1 MKKSKLL
8 KLFTIILGAMMCF
21 GFKETKAI
29 EITSAFSNL
38 TLNRASVAKASND
51 NLDQSKVIGIVK
63 NRASG
68 DSYQWNITTDGGG
81 NNVWKVAQYSS
92 LIATTPNWNVKDGM
106 YCLNARRGFQSSGG
120 EMTEKK
126 GVYDIEIDMSN
137 ETNKERI
144 GNYAGGNLVNNYNK
158 IMWIADNTYI
168 ATGADNYQ
176 TLNAYKAF
184 MKKAGITIESEPLYN
199 LTEDDIEVVQQ
210 MAIWYFTNENDNVY
224 HNDNLPNLYLNGHE
238 ISSMTF
244 GTDKYGRA
252 ITGAKR
258 AEKAKQLYTYF
269 ITEANKNANYTR
281 KTPVIKITGE
291 NSIIKENTN
300 DYTVGPYYLSGEN
313 IETAKSIEFSVNKKY
328 TLLDASGNVV
338 SENDFSKVMNSNFY
352 LRIDKSE
359 ITTRTVVTI
368 EATYLYDTRDLIFS
382 TNTSD
387 PEAVQ
392 PVIIIRN
399 TEHEVPLRIEIPI
412 NITKVEVE
420 KKWDDVNNQDGV
432 RPSSIKVQLY
442 RDGIA
447 YRESVTLNASNNWSY
462 TWNKLLSGYTYTV
475 KELNSNNI
483 AVENNESLNANYK
496 ATYAISGD
504 KTTITNTH
512 VPEVVSK
519 TVVKKWDDANNQDG
533 TRPNEIVVKL
543 FKTVNNVKQ
552 QINGE
557 IILNASNGWTYTWN
571 NLPKYEN
578 GNLIKYTT
586 EETVPNNYTVSYS
599 DDTFTITNKYTPG
612 TVNKTVT
619 KAWDDNNNSDGIR
632 PDSITVRLY
641 ANDVPVGE
649 DVVLNMANSW
659 TYTWTGLPEKE
670 NGVTINYTVKEIKI
684 GDTVVENEVAAGYHI
699 RYDVDANVTQITNIH
714 EPNKT
719 SKTVVKNWNDGDYV
733 NRPKVIKIQLYKN
746 GEQYGESITL
756 TAGEDNIWQE
766 NELTYTWTDLPLKE
780 NGVEIKYT
788 VKELD
793 ENGNVVEN
801 NQKYNSEYTTTYSE
815 DTFTITNTHKS
826 FDLAL
831 RKFITEISGTT
842 YSREPVVDTSTIETT
857 GTATYKHSKQPIA
870 VQKGDVVAYKIRVY
884 NEGEIAG
891 YVNEITD
898 HLPENLL
905 PIIEGINGID
915 ATKYQDEIKFN
926 LDWGW
931 TYTDNGKTVKTTK
944 TSKDSSDTYSLMK
957 GYETVEDTK
966 LEAYVPGSD
975 TLDYIEVQ
983 IKCLVTDSVV
993 GDEYLTNI
1001 AEITKAE
1008 DINENIGDGKDS
1020 SLANVDYSNLSDYK
1034 NEEALSSNKDT
1045 YVPGQEDDDDFEK
1058 LIVKEF
1064 DLALRKFITKV
1075 NDTTYSRE
1083 PVVDTS
1089 KLGTQGLNGK
1099 TITTATYNH
1108 SKEPVIVNTG
1118 DIVTYIIRIYNEGT
1132 LAGFANEITDDMPKG
1147 LEFLPNSSVNVS
1159 YKWKMLDKDGNETTD
1174 LSEAVMITTDYL
1186 SEADVANKIN
1196 AVSLDENGNKVLDY
1210 KDVQVQ
1216 FKVVATAKKLEDNII
1231 KNVAQISADSDRD
1244 IDSIP
1249 NRDEKYDYETGDNE
1263 DDIDYEPVK
1272 LQYFDL
1278 ALRKFIT
1285 KVNKE
1290 DYNNRYPEVIF
1301 NEDGSITYK
1310 HTKDPVIVT
1319 TNDVVIYTIR
1329 IYNEGEKAG
1338 TATEIKDNIPEGLEF
1353 LPDDETNKQY
1363 NWKALDEDRN
1373 EVTDVTKAK
1382 YIVSDALK
1390 DDVIEGFVQENGQKV
1405 LSYKD
1410 VKVAFKVVAEG
1421 KTNSIIVN
1429 TAEISKDNGDD
1440 IDSVP
1445 DNNDEKEDDLD
1456 KEYIKVKY
1464 FDLALKK
1471 WVTETRVTVNGKTT
1485 TTKTGFTEDTED
1497 MAKVDIVAK
1506 NLKKTTVKF
1515 VYSIKVINEGETAG
1529 YAYEVKD
1536 YIPNGLEF
1544 RQEDNK
1550 DWKQLKDGQV
1560 VTDKLKDTL
1569 LNPGESATVEIVLTW
1584 KNSTTNLGV
1593 KTNYAEISDD
1603 SGDDIDS
1610 TPDNFKKDED
1620 DIDDAKVILSIK
1632 TAGAR
1637 TYIWLTLISVTI
1649 LAAGVWTIKKYVID

>member
-1 MKKSKLL
+1 MKKNKVL
-8 KLFTIILGAMMCF
+8 KLFAILVGVLIGF
-21 GFKETKAI
+21 GFNKVNAVDMTNI
-29 EITSAFSNL
+29 FNNQ
-38 TLNRASVAKASND
+38 TLNR
-51 NLDQSKVIGIVK
+51 
-63 NRASG
+63 
-68 DSYQWNITTDGGG
+68 TTL
-81 NNVWKVAQYSS
+81 KS
-92 LIATTPNWNVKDGM
+92 LATTNSLQTITLPVELNISKSDYQTNNGNVYWSIADKDNTYKDI
-106 YCLNARRGFQSSGG
+106 YCLNLSRGFGAPNGAITESSNNSKTYKNAYEYSDINFEKYTGLTNETKNKILWILSNSATSTDHLTNLLTKASEKVEASSKREFIKKDMIENTRESTKLTFDDIKIVEQIAIWHYTNSSSVFDNTISGICNKDGKQISSLQTENINTDGYGTYMWNGQVKQAKFNALYKYFIDGAETATQYSEKTPKLTLAKDENCNIEESGKNYVIGPIKLNG
-120 EMTEKK
+120 EDTDKIK
-126 GVYDIEIDMSN
+126 TIEIK
-137 ETNKERI
+137 T
-144 GNYAGGNLVNNYNK
+144 
-158 IMWIADNTYI
+158 T
-168 ATGADNYQ
+168 
-176 TLNAYKAF
+176 
-184 MKKAGITIESEPLYN
+184 P
-199 LTEDDIEVVQQ
+199 
-210 MAIWYFTNENDNVY
+210 
-224 HNDNLPNLYLNGHE
+224 
-238 ISSMTF
+238 
-244 GTDKYGRA
+244 
-252 ITGAKR
+252 
-258 AEKAKQLYTYF
+258 EKC
-269 ITEANKNANYTR
+269 
-281 KTPVIKITGE
+281 
-291 NSIIKENTN
+291 
-300 DYTVGPYYLSGEN
+300 
-313 IETAKSIEFSVNKKY
+313 
-328 TLLDASGNVV
+328 TLLDDA
-338 SENDFSKVMNSNFY
+338 K
-352 LRIDKSE
+352 KE
-359 ITTRTVVTI
+359 ITDKDYKKIIGKDFYISVSKDSITSTADIKINVKYNYDVKELIFLTDASDCENTQPVVLVKSYPQ
-368 EATYLYDTRDLIFS
+368 EATLDLTIKVPI
-382 TNTSD
+382 TN
-387 PEAVQ
+387 
-392 PVIIIRN
+392 I
-399 TEHEVPLRIEIPI
+399 
-412 NITKVEVE
+412 EVE
-420 KKWDDVNNQDGV
+420 KVWDDANNQDGV
-432 RPSSIKVQLY
+432 RPENVKVQLY
-442 RDGIA
+442 KDGVA
-447 YRESVTLNASNNWSY
+447 YVESVTLSSANNWKYS
-462 TWNKLLSGYTYTV
+462 WNNLLSGHTYTV
-475 KELNSNNI
+475 KELNSSNK

-496 ATYAISGD
+496 ATYSSTEN
-504 KTTITNTH
+504 KTIITNIHT
-512 VPEVVSK
+512 PEVVSK
-519 TVVKKWDDANNQDG
+519 TVVKKWDDGDNQDG
-533 TRPNEIVVKL
+533 TRPNEIEVTL
-543 FKTVNNVKQ
+543 FKIVNNVKQ
-552 QINGE
+552 LVNGSVK
-557 IILNASNGWTYTWN
+557 LNASNGWTYTWN

-578 GNLIKYTT
+578 GNLIKYTA

-612 TVNKTVT
+612 TVSKTVT
-619 KAWDDNNNSDGIR
+619 KAWEDNDNSDGIR

-641 ANDVPVGE
+641 ANDKAVGE
-649 DVVLNMANSW
+649 DVVLNMANGW

-670 NGVTINYTVKEIKI
+670 NGETINYTVKEVKI
-684 GDTVVENEVAAGYHI
+684 GDTVVENEEAAEYHI
-699 RYDVDANVTQITNIH
+699 RYDVDGNTTKITNTH

-719 SKTVVKNWNDGDYV
+719 SRTVVKKWDDGDYK
-733 NRPKVIKIQLYKN
+733 NRPTTIKIQLYKN
-746 GEQYGESITL
+746 GEAYGEPITL
-756 TAGEDNIWQE
+756 TAGADNVWQE
-766 NELTYTWTDLPLKE
+766 DELTYTWNNLPLKE
-780 NGVEIKYT
+780 NGVEIEYT

-793 ENGNVVEN
+793 ANGKVIENS
-801 NQKYNSEYTTTYSE
+801 QKYNSEYTTTYSE

-870 VQKGDVVAYKIRVY
+870 VQKGDVVTYKIRVY

-905 PIIEGINGID
+905 PIIEGIDGID
-915 ATKYQDEIKFN
+915 TTKYQDEIKFN
-926 LDWGW
+926 LVWRW

-944 TSKDSSDTYSLMK
+944 TSKDSSDTYSLIE

-975 TLDYIEVQ
+975 KLDYIEVQ

-1001 AEITKAE
+1001 AEITDAE
-1008 DINENIGDGKDS
+1008 DINGNVGDGKDS

-1089 KLGTQGLNGK
+1089 KLGTQGLNGR

-1108 SKEPVIVNTG
+1108 SKEPVIVNTE
-1118 DIVTYIIRIYNEGT
+1118 DIVTYTIRIYNEGT
-1132 LAGFANEITDDMPKG
+1132 LAGFANEITDDMPEG
-1147 LEFLPNSSVNVS
+1147 LEFLPNSSINVS

-1174 LSEAVMITTDYL
+1174 LAEAVMITTDYL

-1249 NRDEKYDYETGDNE
+1249 NRDEKYDYETGNNE
-1263 DDIDYEPVK
+1263 DDIDYEPIK

-1290 DYNNRYPEVIF
+1290 DYNNRYPEIIF
-1301 NEDGSITYK
+1301 NDDGSITYK
-1310 HTKDPVIVT
+1310 HTKDPVIVA
-1319 TNDVVIYTIR
+1319 TNDVIVYTIR

-1353 LPDDETNKQY
+1353 LPDDEINKQY
-1363 NWKALDEDRN
+1363 NWKALDEDGN

-1390 DDVIEGFVQENGQKV
+1390 DDVIEGFVQKDGQKV

-1410 VKVAFKVVAEG
+1410 VKVAFKVVAG
-1421 KTNSIIVN
+1421 AKTNNIIVN

-1440 IDSVP
+1440 IDSTP
-1445 DNNDEKEDDLD
+1445 DNNIETEDDID

-1515 VYSIKVINEGETAG
+1515 VYKIKVINEGESAG

-1560 VTDKLKDTL
+1560 VTDQLKDTL

-1632 TAGAR
+1632 TAGAK
-1637 TYIWLTLISVTI
+1637 TYIWLTFISVTI
-1649 LAAGVWTIKKYVID
+1649 LAAGIWTIKKYVID